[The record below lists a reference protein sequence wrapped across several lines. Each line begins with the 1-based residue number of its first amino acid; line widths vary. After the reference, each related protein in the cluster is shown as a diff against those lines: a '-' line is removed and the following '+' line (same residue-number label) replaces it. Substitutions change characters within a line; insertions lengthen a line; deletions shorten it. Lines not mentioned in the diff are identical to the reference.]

1 MNFVTL
7 IQSQGTLQSN
17 SYPNSFLVYFTVQID
32 YQFCV
37 IQKQPNLNSI
47 MADERVEVINK
58 PEFLEASDSHRSYS
72 HLSLLNNIVD
82 VDKLDILMD
91 KNDVTHSEANT
102 SDLERYIN
110 QKFDK
115 IIIANTEKKYVN
127 LINYT
132 SRKNTEFRGTR
143 Y

>member
-17 SYPNSFLVYFTVQID
+17 SYPGSFLVYFSVQID

-37 IQKQPNLNSI
+37 IQKQPNLNSV

-58 PEFLEASDSHRSYS
+58 PEFLEASDCDFYS

-82 VDKLDILMD
+82 VDKLDILMN
-91 KNDVTHSEANT
+91 KNDVTHSEANS

-132 SRKNTEFRGTR
+132 SRKNTDFRGTR

>member
-17 SYPNSFLVYFTVQID
+17 SYPGSFLVYFSVQID

-37 IQKQPNLNSI
+37 IQKQPNLNSV

-58 PEFLEASDSHRSYS
+58 PEFLEASDCDFYS

-82 VDKLDILMD
+82 VDKLDILMN

-132 SRKNTEFRGTR
+132 SRKNTDFRGTR

>member
-17 SYPNSFLVYFTVQID
+17 SYPGSFLVYFSVQID

-37 IQKQPNLNSI
+37 IQKQPNLNSV

-58 PEFLEASDSHRSYS
+58 PEFLEASDCDFYS

-82 VDKLDILMD
+82 VDKLDILMN

-102 SDLERYIN
+102 SDLEQYIN

-132 SRKNTEFRGTR
+132 SRKNTDFRGTR